1 MLFWCINIFIVT
13 STWVKLIFFIL
24 LLIFILKV
32 KLLKLILILE
42 IKKWV
47 LLLNLIIII
56 ISLLIIIHIIEEIE
70 LRLSIRWTWFIHII
84 EKIRWWIE
92 MQKIDFFLLGVVL
105 VLEWFVLLIF
115 ICVQIY
121 QLIIIILLFFWRF
134 NWFTI
139 WLKPSCTS

>member
-84 EKIRWWIE
+84 EKIRWRIE